1 MKLKSQIS
9 EVGVA
14 EQGWG
19 ECGKNEGE
27 YNPHSS
33 VITLPG
39 NQGFL
44 DLATVMFPRMK
55 KKKRRR
61 RRRKSTFIKFGED
74 EFTTDDLLYAK

>member
-55 KKKRRR
+55 KKKKKKDKKEKHFHQLWGR
-61 RRRKSTFIKFGED
+61 
-74 EFTTDDLLYAK
+74 